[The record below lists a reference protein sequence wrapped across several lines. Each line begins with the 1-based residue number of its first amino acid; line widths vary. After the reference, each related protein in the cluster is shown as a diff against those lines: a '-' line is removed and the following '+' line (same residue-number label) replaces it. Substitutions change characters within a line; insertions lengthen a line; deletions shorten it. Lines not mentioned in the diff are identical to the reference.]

1 MRRIT
6 PQTASV
12 LFTVSAT
19 ICLGAAATA
28 HAAFRVDEATIAEIH
43 AAMKSG
49 ELTAR
54 GLVEVYL
61 ERIAAYD
68 QSGPAINAVILVN
81 PNAIARAEALD
92 ELFSHSGLSGRLHGI
107 PVLLKD
113 NVETGDMPTTGGS
126 LALEGYRPKADAFLA
141 RKLREAGAVIIAKV
155 NLTEFAAS
163 GITRSSLQG
172 QTLNPYDLTR
182 TPGGS
187 SGGTGAAVAANFGV
201 AGIGTDTVNSIRS
214 PSSANN
220 LVGIRPTRGLV
231 SRAGIIPFALTQ
243 DMAGPIAR
251 TVEDAAR
258 VLDAVAGYDPDD
270 PTTAWSVG
278 RMESYAQAVGT
289 AGLKGARLGVLRS
302 FFGRDD
308 IHRDITRVTNEA
320 LEAMRRL
327 GAETVELDVDLDAD
341 QLISEVSVSGY
352 ELDAH
357 LSAYLSASG
366 TPVRSLSDVL
376 ASGKYEPMLEGLYQ
390 RALTRSVDE
399 PAYQQRRRAG
409 LTLRDHVMKLM
420 ADHRLDAL
428 VYPHQKRLVVPI
440 GEDQVDRNGVL
451 GAITGF
457 PAITVP
463 GGFSPKTASAP
474 LGVPIGVEFLGRPF
488 SEPILIRLA
497 SAFEHETRHR
507 RAPASTPPL
516 AQQEP

>member
-1 MRRIT
+1 MRMTTR
-6 PQTASV
+6 QTKANV
-12 LFTVSAT
+12 LFML
-19 ICLGAAATA
+19 CLSIIAANV
-28 HAAFRVDEATIAEIH
+28 HAEFRVDEATIAEIH

-54 GLVEVYL
+54 RLVEMYL
-61 ERIAAYD
+61 DRIAAYD
-68 QSGPAINAVILVN
+68 QNGPAINAVILIN
-81 PNAIARAEALD
+81 PSAIARAEALD
-92 ELFSHSGLSGRLHGI
+92 EQFARSGLSGILHGI

-113 NVETGDMPTTGGS
+113 NVETADMPTTGGS
-126 LALEGYRPKADAFLA
+126 LALEGYRPKADAFLT
-141 RKLREAGAVIIAKV
+141 RKLRKAGAVIIAKV

-163 GITRSSLQG
+163 GITKSSLQG

-187 SGGTGAAVAANFGV
+187 SGGTGAALAANFGV
-201 AGIGTDTVNSIRS
+201 VGIGTDTVNSIRS

-258 VLDAVAGYDPDD
+258 VLDAIAGYDPED

-278 RMESYAQAVGT
+278 RIGSYAGAVDPH
-289 AGLKGARLGVLRS
+289 GLKEARLGVLRS
-302 FFGRDD
+302 FFGGAD
-308 IHRDITRVTNEA
+308 IHRDVTRVVNEA
-320 LEAMRRL
+320 IEAMRRL
-327 GAETVELDVDLDAD
+327 GAEIVELEADIDAD
-341 QLISEVSVSGY
+341 ELISEVSVSGY

-357 LSAYLSASG
+357 LSAYLSATG
-366 TPVRSLSDVL
+366 TAVGSLSDVL
-376 ASGKYEPMLEGLYQ
+376 ASGKYEPMLEGLYR
-390 RALTRSVDE
+390 RALTRSVEE
-399 PAYQQRRRAG
+399 PEYKARLQAR
-409 LTLRDHVMKLM
+409 LELRDRVMKLM

-428 VYPHQKRLVVPI
+428 VYPHQKRLVVPL

-463 GGFSPKTASAP
+463 AGFSPKTSSAP

-488 SEPILIRLA
+488 TEPVLIRLA
-497 SAFEHETRHR
+497 SAFEQSTGHRH
-507 RAPASTPPL
+507 APASTPPL
-516 AQQEP
+516 MQQEP

>member
-1 MRRIT
+1 MRMIT

-12 LFTVSAT
+12 LFTVSLT
-19 ICLGAAATA
+19 IAAATA

-43 AAMKSG
+43 AAMESG
-49 ELTAR
+49 ELTAH

-68 QSGPAINAVILVN
+68 QGGPAINAVILVN

-92 ELFSHSGLSGRLHGI
+92 ELFARSGLSGSLHGI

-258 VLDAVAGYDPDD
+258 VLDAIAGYDPDD
-270 PTTAWSVG
+270 PTTAWSIG
-278 RMESYAQAVGT
+278 RIEGYAQAVGS

-308 IHRDITRVTNEA
+308 IHRDVTRVTNEA

-357 LSAYLSASG
+357 LSAYLRASG
-366 TPVRSLSDVL
+366 MPVRSLSDVL

-399 PAYQQRRRAG
+399 PEYQERRLAR

-440 GEDQVDRNGVL
+440 GNDQVDRNGVL

-457 PAITVP
+457 PVITVP
-463 GGFSPKTASAP
+463 GGFSPKTSSAP

-488 SEPILIRLA
+488 SEPVLIRLA
-497 SAFEHETRHR
+497 SAFEHQTRHR

-516 AQQEP
+516 AQHEP